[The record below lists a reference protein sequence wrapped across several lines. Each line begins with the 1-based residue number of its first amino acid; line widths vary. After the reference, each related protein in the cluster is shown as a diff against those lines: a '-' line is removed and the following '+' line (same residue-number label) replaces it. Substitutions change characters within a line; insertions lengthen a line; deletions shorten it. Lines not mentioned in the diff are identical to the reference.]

1 MPSFIALN
9 QVVVMRPGTASTFDP
24 NDGMVQAWIT
34 SLEVTST
41 CTTLSTGTS
50 TSLSTARLRGTWPA
64 GIPALTASSR
74 SLSCSI
80 TESTEMP
87 WSGYSCVQFQAWPTA
102 LIVRSG
108 GGKEYWKQSSLKD
121 GMAIATSTRTGSTVH
136 RISTVVLCVVSDG
149 TGLRFSLKRHMT
161 KSMSPSTN
169 AVMTKMMMLT

>member
-41 CTTLSTGTS
+41 CTTLST
-50 TSLSTARLRGTWPA
+50 ARLRGTWLA

-74 SLSCSI
+74 SLSCNI

-87 WSGYSCVQFQAWPTA
+87 WSGYSCVQFQAWPVA

-108 GGKEYWKQSSLKD
+108 GGNEYWK
-121 GMAIATSTRTGSTVH
+121 
-136 RISTVVLCVVSDG
+136 
-149 TGLRFSLKRHMT
+149 
-161 KSMSPSTN
+161 
-169 AVMTKMMMLT
+169 